1 MFRRAPV
8 PAPPYSQFFGMKAG
22 QADPITPKKAKPYQ
36 YSTHLLDRKNTDADL
51 NKGRLFSRESFV
63 STVDSSSIYDNVEQ
77 KTIRETRLIHIL
89 DGKLNRPDDFHSP
102 EMLPEHIMSQKVSL
116 TQSNDATTIFF
127 KKRAAEIQIK
137 VQNNQSLLIDDP
149 TYFELLASDKKT
161 INWKPAPVESIAPI
175 QVIEIENDLDQ
186 SNLTTVNSKC
196 GYNDQNQNYLEDEET
211 SIKDHQDGQYD
222 PNSAVKLNPND
233 TLLFMQNELNRRRRR
248 SPRLCSPRDSS

>member
-1 MFRRAPV
+1 MM
-8 PAPPYSQFFGMKAG
+8 Q
-22 QADPITPKKAKPYQ
+22 
-36 YSTHLLDRKNTDADL
+36 HL
-51 NKGRLFSRESFV
+51 
-63 STVDSSSIYDNVEQ
+63 Y
-77 KTIRETRLIHIL
+77 
-89 DGKLNRPDDFHSP
+89 
-102 EMLPEHIMSQKVSL
+102 
-116 TQSNDATTIFF
+116 FF

-222 PNSAVKLNPND
+222 PNSAAKLNPND